1 MTSVKLAA
9 MASWT
14 TGRAAPVASWWRS
27 RDRATRDGLLAAVL
41 TAGAFVPALS
51 SVAAQFGDL
60 PRHPAGALAAVLVAG
75 QTLPLAVRTRWPAA
89 CLAVVG
95 VSFAVHESL
104 AYPPTFGSLGLYLA
118 LYSAGAW
125 QDRFRRALVA
135 AGTLA
140 YLAFSIALLAL
151 GSPQRLADFLVFYL
165 ALTACWV
172 LGAFV
177 RRYRAQEAA
186 RRADEAERREL
197 RGREAAAAE
206 RARIA
211 RELHDVVTH
220 HVTAMV
226 VQADATQFV
235 AASPDRVGQSMTAI
249 AGTGRR
255 ALTELR
261 YLLGVLEAT
270 GETAGQQAP
279 AARVPALGSFA
290 DLVEQTRLGGQPVE
304 FTEEGESPTLAV
316 GAELA
321 AYRVVQEALTNAV
334 KHAPGCRTVVR
345 VGHRPGLVDIEVTT
359 TAPLGPVA
367 PVAHAAEDGSEPPAG
382 RGLAGLRERLAML
395 GGDLVAATTPDGGF
409 RLHARIPART
419 GS

>member
-1 MTSVKLAA
+1 MTRPATSSPLA
-9 MASWT
+9 
-14 TGRAAPVASWWRS
+14 GWWRS
-27 RDRATRDGLLAAVL
+27 RPQLIRDTALAAVL
-41 TAGAFVPALS
+41 TAAGFVPALS
-51 SVAAQFGDL
+51 GVSAQFGDL
-60 PRHPAGALAAVLVAG
+60 PRQSADALSAVLVAG

-95 VSFAVHESL
+95 ASFAVYESL

-118 LYSAGAW
+118 LYSAGAR
-125 QDRFRRALVA
+125 QDRLRRSLLA
-135 AGTLA
+135 AGTAA
-140 YLAFSIALLAL
+140 YLAFAIAMSEL
-151 GSPQRLADFLVFYL
+151 GSPDRFVDYVIFYL

-172 LGAFV
+172 MGAFV
-177 RRYRAQEAA
+177 RR

-197 RGREAAAAE
+197 RAREAVAAE

-226 VQADATQFV
+226 VQADATQFLV
-235 AASPDRVGQSMTAI
+235 TSPDRVTQSMTAI

-270 GETAGQQAP
+270 GEPTDKPEP
-279 AARVPALGSFA
+279 AARVPALGTCR
-290 DLVEQTRLGGQPVE
+290 DLVDQTRLGGQPVE
-304 FTEEGESPTLAV
+304 FTEQGEPAALEV

-321 AYRVVQEALTNAV
+321 VYRVVQEGLTNAV
-334 KHAPGCRTVVR
+334 KHAPGRPTVVR
-345 VGHRPGLVDIEVTT
+345 VGHGPGLVDIEVI
-359 TAPLGPVA
+359 TAPPPASVA
-367 PVAHAAEDGSEPPAG
+367 AATRAAQDGSEPPAG
-382 RGLAGLRERLAML
+382 RGLAGLRARLAML
-395 GGDLVAATTPDGGF
+395 DGELVATATPDGGF
-409 RLHARIPART
+409 RLHARIPARS

>member
-1 MTSVKLAA
+1 
-9 MASWT
+9 MASRLT
-14 TGRAAPVASWWRS
+14 RPATSSPLATWWRS
-27 RDRATRDGLLAAVL
+27 LRQVTRDAGLAAVL
-41 TAGAFVPALS
+41 TAAAFVPTLS
-51 SVAAQFGDL
+51 SVSAQFGDL
-60 PRHPAGALAAVLVAG
+60 PRHSADALAVVLVAG

-95 VSFAVHESL
+95 ASFAVHESL
-104 AYPPTFGSLGLYLA
+104 AYPPTFGSLGVYLA

-125 QDRFRRALVA
+125 QARFRRGLLAV
-135 AGTLA
+135 GTAA
-140 YLAFSIALLAL
+140 YLAFSIALHAL
-151 GSPQRLADFLVFYL
+151 GSPEALVDYIVFYL

-177 RRYRAQEAA
+177 RRHRGEEAA

-197 RGREAAAAE
+197 RAREAAAAE

-226 VQADATQFV
+226 VQADATQFL
-235 AASPDRVGQSMTAI
+235 ATSPERVSQSMTAI

-270 GETAGQQAP
+270 GEQAAKPGP
-279 AARVPALGSFA
+279 AARSPALGTFR

-304 FTEEGESPTLAV
+304 FTEHGEPSALAV

-334 KHAPGCRTVVR
+334 KHAPGRRTVVR
-345 VGHRPGLVDIEVTT
+345 IGHEPGLVDIEVTT
-359 TAPLGPVA
+359 AAPVA
-367 PVAHAAEDGSEPPAG
+367 PITRALQDGSEPPAG
-382 RGLAGLRERLAML
+382 RGIAGLRERLAML
-395 GGDLVAATTPDGGF
+395 GGELVAAATADGGF
-409 RLHARIPART
+409 RLQARIPTRS